1 MNEAISRMLAKY
13 EPKSVDD
20 SVRAL
25 REIIQEVTLLGLWRA
40 KFFEHAAFYGGTAL
54 RILHGLDRFSED
66 LDFSLLTPNP
76 DFNLSRYTA
85 SLEEELL
92 AFGFNV
98 RLEVLE
104 KTDISAVQSAFLKAN
119 TRNELL
125 VIETGKELAEKVAA
139 GQLLKVKI
147 EVDTDPPPGFTTA
160 TRYLL
165 QPIPFA
171 VRSYSLPDL
180 FAGKMHAL
188 LFRKW
193 KNRVKGRDWY
203 DFVWYVAN
211 HPELNLTHLE
221 QRMRQTGHWQ
231 GEQSLLPTDFRI
243 LLNDA
248 IDRLDP
254 DQALKDVMPF
264 VRDQQMIAL
273 WSPDFFRDLA
283 NRITCVSCTVAEGRP
298 SYIQLYA

>member
-1 MNEAISRMLAKY
+1 MHEAVTRMLAKY

-25 REIIQEVTLLGLWRA
+25 REIIQEVALLGLWRA

-54 RILHGLDRFSED
+54 RILYGLDRFSED
-66 LDFSLLTPNP
+66 LDFSLLTPSP
-76 DFNLSRYTA
+76 DFNLARYTA
-85 SLEEELL
+85 SLEEELQ

-98 RLEVLE
+98 RVEMVDKAVE
-104 KTDISAVQSAFLKAN
+104 SAVQSAFLKAN

-125 VIETGKELAEKVAA
+125 VIEAGEELTGQVAA
-139 GQLLKVKI
+139 GQVLKVKI
-147 EVDTDPPPGFTTA
+147 EVDTDPPPGFSTQ

-180 FAGKMHAL
+180 FAGKMHAI

-203 DFVWYVAN
+203 DLVWYAAN
-211 HPELNLTHLE
+211 HPHLNLAHLE
-221 QRMRQTGHWQ
+221 QRMRQTGHWS
-231 GEQSLLPTDFRI
+231 GEKSLSPVVFTD
-243 LLNDA
+243 LLFEA
-248 IDRLDP
+248 IDRLDVN
-254 DQALKDVMPF
+254 QARKDVAPF
-264 VRDQQMIAL
+264 IKDQQMLAL
-273 WSPDFFRDLA
+273 WSHDFFQDVVS
-283 NRITCVSCTVAEGRP
+283 RIKVEG
-298 SYIQLYA
+298 

>member
-1 MNEAISRMLAKY
+1 MHEAVTRMLAKY

-25 REIIQEVTLLGLWRA
+25 REIIQEVALLGLWRA

-54 RILHGLDRFSED
+54 RILYGLDRFSED
-66 LDFSLLTPNP
+66 LDFSLLTPSP
-76 DFNLSRYTA
+76 DFNLARYTA
-85 SLEEELL
+85 SLEEELQ

-98 RLEVLE
+98 RVEMVDKAVE
-104 KTDISAVQSAFLKAN
+104 SAVQSAFLKAN

-125 VIETGKELAEKVAA
+125 VIEAGEELTGQVAT
-139 GQLLKVKI
+139 GQVLKVKI
-147 EVDTDPPPGFTTA
+147 EVDTDPPPGFSTQ

-180 FAGKMHAL
+180 FAGKMHAI

-203 DFVWYVAN
+203 DLVWYAAN
-211 HPELNLTHLE
+211 HPHLNLAHLE
-221 QRMRQTGHWQ
+221 QRMRQTDHWN
-231 GEQSLLPTDFRI
+231 GDKNLSPVVFTDLLFE
-243 LLNDA
+243 A
-248 IDRLDP
+248 IDRLDVN
-254 DQALKDVMPF
+254 QARKDVAPF
-264 VRDQQMIAL
+264 VKNQQMLAL
-273 WSPDFFRDLA
+273 WSHDFFQDVA
-283 NRITCVSCTVAEGRP
+283 SRIRTEG
-298 SYIQLYA
+298 

>member
-1 MNEAISRMLAKY
+1 MHEAVTRMLAKY

-25 REIIQEVTLLGLWRA
+25 REIIQEVALLGLWRA

-54 RILHGLDRFSED
+54 RILYGLDRFSED
-66 LDFSLLTPNP
+66 LDFSLLAPSP
-76 DFNLSRYTA
+76 DFNLARYTA
-85 SLEEELL
+85 SLEEELQ

-98 RLEVLE
+98 RVEMVDKAVE
-104 KTDISAVQSAFLKAN
+104 SAVQSAFLKAN

-125 VIETGKELAEKVAA
+125 VIEAGEELTGQVAV
-139 GQLLKVKI
+139 GQVLKVKI
-147 EVDTDPPPGFTTA
+147 EVDTDPPPGFSTQ

-180 FAGKMHAL
+180 FAGKMHAI

-203 DFVWYVAN
+203 DLVWYAAN
-211 HPELNLTHLE
+211 HPHLNLAHLE
-221 QRMRQTGHWQ
+221 QRMRQTGHWS
-231 GEQSLLPTDFRI
+231 GDKSLSPEVFTD
-243 LLNDA
+243 LLFEA
-248 IDRLDP
+248 IDRLDVN
-254 DQALKDVMPF
+254 QARKDVAPF
-264 VRDQQMIAL
+264 VKDQQILAL
-273 WSPDFFRDLA
+273 WSHDFFQDVA
-283 NRITCVSCTVAEGRP
+283 SRIQAEG
-298 SYIQLYA
+298 

>member
-1 MNEAISRMLAKY
+1 MHEAVTRMLAKY

-25 REIIQEVTLLGLWRA
+25 REIIQEVALLGLWRA

-54 RILHGLDRFSED
+54 RILYGLDRFSED
-66 LDFSLLTPNP
+66 LDFSLLAPSP
-76 DFNLSRYTA
+76 DFNLARYTA

-98 RLEVLE
+98 RVEMVDKAVE
-104 KTDISAVQSAFLKAN
+104 SAVQSAFLKAN

-125 VIETGKELAEKVAA
+125 VIEAGEELTGQVAA
-139 GQLLKVKI
+139 GQVLKVKI
-147 EVDTDPPPGFTTA
+147 EVDTDPPPGFSTS

-180 FAGKMHAL
+180 FAGKMHAI

-203 DFVWYVAN
+203 DLVWYAAN
-211 HPELNLTHLE
+211 HPQLNLGHLE
-221 QRMRQTGHWQ
+221 QRMRQTGHWN
-231 GEQSLLPTDFRI
+231 GEQSLLPAAFTD
-243 LLNDA
+243 LLFEA
-248 IDRLDP
+248 IDRLDVN
-254 DQALKDVMPF
+254 QARKDVAPF
-264 VRDQQMIAL
+264 VKDQQMLAL
-273 WSPDFFRDLA
+273 WSHDFFRDVA
-283 NRITCVSCTVAEGRP
+283 NRIHVEG
-298 SYIQLYA
+298 

>member
-1 MNEAISRMLAKY
+1 MMHEAVTRMLARY

-25 REIIQEVTLLGLWRA
+25 REIIQEVALLGLWRS

-54 RILHGLDRFSED
+54 RILYGLDRFSED
-66 LDFSLLTPNP
+66 LDFSLLEPSP
-76 DFNLSRYTA
+76 DFNLARYTA

-98 RLEVLE
+98 RVEMVDKAVE
-104 KTDISAVQSAFLKAN
+104 SAVQSAFLKAN

-125 VIETGKELAEKVAA
+125 VIETGEELAGQVSA
-139 GQLLKVKI
+139 GQVLKVKI
-147 EVDTDPPPGFTTA
+147 EVDTDPPPGFTTS

-203 DFVWYVAN
+203 DFVWYAAN
-211 HPELNLTHLE
+211 HPQLNLAHLE
-221 QRMRQTGHWQ
+221 QRMRQTGHWS
-231 GEQSLLPTDFRI
+231 GELSLSPAAFSE
-243 LLNDA
+243 LLFDT
-248 IDRLDP
+248 IDRLDVN
-254 DQALKDVMPF
+254 QARKDVAPF
-264 VRDQQMIAL
+264 VKDQQVLTL
-273 WSPDFFRDLA
+273 WSHDFFRDVA
-283 NRITCVSCTVAEGRP
+283 RRIQVEG
-298 SYIQLYA
+298 

>member
-1 MNEAISRMLAKY
+1 MHEAVTRMLAKY
-13 EPKSVDD
+13 EPKSIDD

-25 REIIQEVTLLGLWRA
+25 REIIQEVALLGLWRA

-54 RILHGLDRFSED
+54 RILYGLDRFSED
-66 LDFSLLTPNP
+66 LDFSLLAQSP
-76 DFNLSRYTA
+76 DFNLARYTA

-98 RLEVLE
+98 RVEMVDKAVE
-104 KTDISAVQSAFLKAN
+104 SAVQSAFLKAN

-125 VIETGKELAEKVAA
+125 VIEAGEELTGKVAA
-139 GQLLKVKI
+139 GQVLKVKI
-147 EVDTDPPPGFTTA
+147 EVDTDPPPGFSTS

-180 FAGKMHAL
+180 FAGKMHAI

-203 DFVWYVAN
+203 DLVWYAAN
-211 HPELNLTHLE
+211 HPHLNLAHLE
-221 QRMRQTGHWQ
+221 QRMRQTGHWS
-231 GEQSLLPTDFRI
+231 GEKSLSPVVFTD
-243 LLNDA
+243 LLIEA
-248 IDRLDP
+248 IDRLDVN
-254 DQALKDVMPF
+254 QARKDVAPF
-264 VRDQQMIAL
+264 VKDQQMLAL
-273 WSPDFFRDLA
+273 WSHDFFQDVA
-283 NRITCVSCTVAEGRP
+283 SRIKTEG
-298 SYIQLYA
+298 